1 MSICMIGC
9 EASKEIL
16 LGIMLFSIIP
26 VVSGADG
33 TPWGALGTRVCQQPH
48 LSLCTIIRHP
58 SRTDKFKPP
67 LSPDIKPQR
76 PLDVY
81 YSAVNVA
88 VRKNI

>member
-1 MSICMIGC
+1 MIGC

-16 LGIMLFSIIP
+16 HGIMLFAIIP

-33 TPWGALGTRVCQQPH
+33 TPWGALGTRVWQQPQ
-48 LSLCTIIRHP
+48 LALCTIIRHP

-67 LSPDIKPQR
+67 PSPDIKPQR
-76 PLDVY
+76 ALDVY

-88 VRKNI
+88 ARKSI